1 MLRSFAELQ
10 VCHLYINC
18 LLLFLFPYSKKF
30 ICYMNKYLCH
40 VQDIVLLRIV
50 VLQHLGIL
58 RMVYRRVV
66 SNLNWSVYYRR
77 VMGHTSYG
85 SIL

>member
-1 MLRSFAELQ
+1 
-10 VCHLYINC
+10 
-18 LLLFLFPYSKKF
+18 
-30 ICYMNKYLCH
+30 MNKYLCH
-40 VQDIVLLRIV
+40 VQDILLLRIV

-58 RMVYRRVV
+58 RMVDRLVV
-66 SNLNWSVYYRR
+66 SDLNWPVCYRR

>member
-1 MLRSFAELQ
+1 
-10 VCHLYINC
+10 
-18 LLLFLFPYSKKF
+18 
-30 ICYMNKYLCH
+30 MNKYLCH

-66 SNLNWSVYYRR
+66 TDLNWPVCYRR

>member
-1 MLRSFAELQ
+1 MLRSPAEFQ
-10 VCHLYINC
+10 VYQLYMNC
-18 LLLFLFPYSKKF
+18 LTFFFPCSKKF

-58 RMVYRRVV
+58 RNYI
-66 SNLNWSVYYRR
+66 WSI
-77 VMGHTSYG
+77 G
-85 SIL
+85 SLFPIYTGQFVIVKS

>member
-1 MLRSFAELQ
+1 
-10 VCHLYINC
+10 
-18 LLLFLFPYSKKF
+18 
-30 ICYMNKYLCH
+30 MNKNLCH

-66 SNLNWSVYYRR
+66 FDLNWPVCYRSHGSHELWFNTL
-77 VMGHTSYG
+77 MGHMGLGQT
-85 SIL
+85 ILTHCQH